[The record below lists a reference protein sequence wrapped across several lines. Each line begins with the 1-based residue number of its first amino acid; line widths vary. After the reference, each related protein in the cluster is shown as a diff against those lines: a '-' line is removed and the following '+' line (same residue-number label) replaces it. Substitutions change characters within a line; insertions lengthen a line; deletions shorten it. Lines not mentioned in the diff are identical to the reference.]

1 MKLAPLLVLAMLPA
15 CKGSEPKP
23 DPQSRVAVAS
33 AAKAHPEF
41 VKPLDSASRRPFIE
55 DEPRRLEPVLGR
67 SKVSPPASLTLA
79 RLTAETAKGALY
91 AVTDLDAADPVL
103 VAFDVQGMGANRL
116 DCRVGGK
123 RPAFAVLFT
132 ENLSGPPKLALRFAG
147 QTPVAAGLSVTCDRA
162 AVVPG
167 RAPTDQGATLI
178 LKLPA
183 IAGEAGKTLLPKV
196 HAAIA
201 DHLDARAS
209 PSFGGLEASP
219 GRRDAVLSFAAHRLR
234 AVGTDGSDDLQQGRV
249 GRSELADLMALYT
262 GLTSVEEA
270 LQTDRALR
278 LRAVSAAS
286 TGAVPLASL
295 KGVSLPAHPWAQMLS
310 ELPGKPKPIVE
321 PLASAVPADMLYLHF
336 VDLRSLSA
344 LARDVEEWLTPFV
357 HAVEGA
363 SGAYDVSTRYEQQLI
378 VQRTGLSETFGH
390 LAAKGVALVA
400 GDPLLREGTDVSL
413 LFENPNLALIEPTL
427 EGFVAQ
433 ARKRR
438 PDLAVS
444 TTSVGG
450 VEVRLTS
457 TADGELSQHR
467 AIVGG
472 RLILSN
478 SAAAMARF
486 IQVAAGEL
494 PSLASQGDF
503 QYFRAV
509 YPHGPHGSA
518 ADGGE
523 DGFVFMSDAFVGKV
537 TGAAF
542 KIMLAR
548 RTAARADLRA
558 LGATALMHGL
568 FEGGLPSDRAA
579 LSHSPFASALDLKHD
594 DGRELSYDAQTGPR
608 SAFGT
613 LAHMVPV
620 TDLLAAW
627 KDRTVTR
634 AESEAYEQFQT
645 GYQQYWRAF
654 IDPIGVRIKRR
665 DGGWALDAR
674 MLPLIER
681 TEYDELLEITGS
693 QTIAAPAPDDG
704 LLWQVAVARDSKL
717 RREIDQTG
725 RSFGGRAELGLQWLG
740 DWVRVG
746 LLDRNAVWDANV
758 AWNKVRSIEFP
769 ERPDR
774 DSILGRLPVFAE
786 AHVADGLALAATLTA
801 VRIFVEQAAAG
812 MAEWGS
818 DEPHAGIPIVR
829 VTQRRAAS
837 ARPEGETFALRY
849 AIANGVLILGLSRA
863 ALVSRIDAA
872 IRQAG
877 PETAAAADATQV
889 SLSYARRTADAPLA
903 RVFAGLLEDLSA
915 PAHFLARSTYED
927 LSRGLAEAPDFETA
941 AGRRRARAFLGF
953 VPQSPFG
960 GSFSVDGQ
968 GRTVH
973 DVVGTE
979 VEVRVDQSPTTRTE
993 LWAFLSALS
1002 TAHATL
1008 AFEGEGNHRGLH
1020 TTFTFTR

>member
-1 MKLAPLLVLAMLPA
+1 MKLAILLVLAMLPA

-23 DPQSRVAVAS
+23 DPKSRVAVAS
-33 AAKAHPEF
+33 AAKAPLEVVEV
-41 VKPLDSASRRPFIE
+41 VKPLDSAPRRPFIE

-67 SKVSPPASLTLA
+67 SKVSPPASLTVA
-79 RLTAETAKGALY
+79 RLTAETAQGALY
-91 AVTDLDAADPVL
+91 AVTDLDAVDPTL
-103 VAFDVQGMGANRL
+103 VAFGVQGMGADRL

-132 ENLSGPPKLALRFAG
+132 ENFSGPPKLALRFAG
-147 QTPVAAGLSVTCDRA
+147 ETPVAAGLSVTCDRA
-162 AVVPG
+162 AVVPV
-167 RAPTDQGATLI
+167 REPTDQGATLI

-209 PSFGGLEASP
+209 PSFGGQR
-219 GRRDAVLSFAAHRLR
+219 GGRDAVLSFAAHRLR

-249 GRSELADLMALYT
+249 GRSDLADLMALYT

-286 TGAVPLASL
+286 TGAVSLASL

-310 ELPGKPKPIVE
+310 ELPGKAKPIVE
-321 PLASAVPADMLYLHF
+321 PLAYAVPADILYLHF

-363 SGAYDVSTRYEQQLI
+363 PGAYDVSTRYEQQLI

-444 TTSVGG
+444 TTSVAG
-450 VEVRLTS
+450 VEVRITS

-509 YPHGPHGSA
+509 YPHGPHA
-518 ADGGE
+518 AAAAGGE

-558 LGATALMHGL
+558 LGSTALTHGL
-568 FEGGLPSDRAA
+568 FEGGLPSDRTA

-634 AESEAYEQFQT
+634 AESEAYEEFQT

-704 LLWQVAVARDSKL
+704 LLWQLAVARDSKM
-717 RREIDQTG
+717 RRKIDQTG
-725 RSFGGRAELGLQWLG
+725 RAFGGRAELGLQWLG

-746 LLDRNAVWDANV
+746 LLDRNAVWDANM
-758 AWNKVRSIEFP
+758 ALNKVRSIEFP
-769 ERPDR
+769 ERPNR

-812 MAEWGS
+812 MVEWGS
-818 DEPHAGIPIVR
+818 DEPHAGIPIVQ
-829 VTQRRAAS
+829 VTQGRAAS
-837 ARPEGETFALRY
+837 AGPASPFTLRY

-872 IRQAG
+872 ISQAR
-877 PETAAAADATQV
+877 PETAAAADTTQV

-903 RVFAGLLEDLSA
+903 RIFAGLLEELSA

-927 LSRGLAEAPDFETA
+927 LSRGFAEAPDFETA
-941 AGRRRARAFLGF
+941 AGRRRALAFLGF

-979 VEVRVDQSPTTRTE
+979 VEVRVDQSPITRTE